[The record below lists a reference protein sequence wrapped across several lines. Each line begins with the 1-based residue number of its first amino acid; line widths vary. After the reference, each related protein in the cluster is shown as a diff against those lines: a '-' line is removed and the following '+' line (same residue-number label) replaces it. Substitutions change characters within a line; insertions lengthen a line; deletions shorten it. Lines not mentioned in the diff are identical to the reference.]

1 MISRKKNADASK
13 VRWATRPFDVNEK
26 RESTKTIVFEKM
38 AHESKTHRWTTNPT
52 TSILGGPLYSGN
64 FGPLNIEVT
73 NYFHL
78 WYWEHLGTWVY
89 TFGVPKK
96 MYIFENKHYIPLKND
111 SWKTAS
117 SLGWSLLNGYVTFL
131 RCATCFLGK
140 HSNPSTDII
149 DSMII
154 AFFKWKMKS
163 TFAPTHTYQKNNAFS
178 CVNNLKFRN
187 MAKIDV
193 NFFLPQNTRIYVS
206 SFETWHVGGEPSW

>member
-1 MISRKKNADASK
+1 
-13 VRWATRPFDVNEK
+13 
-26 RESTKTIVFEKM
+26 
-38 AHESKTHRWTTNPT
+38 
-52 TSILGGPLYSGN
+52 
-64 FGPLNIEVT
+64 
-73 NYFHL
+73 
-78 WYWEHLGTWVY
+78 
-89 TFGVPKK
+89 

-131 RCATCFLGK
+131 RCATCFFGK
-140 HSNPSTDII
+140 HSNPNTDII

-193 NFFLPQNTRIYVS
+193 NFFYLKTQESMYPPLKHDMWGGNQVDNFP
-206 SFETWHVGGEPSW
+206 SFAFCTNDFFAPPKHMTHQFLEALGWKHEVANFV

>member
-13 VRWATRPFDVNEK
+13 VRWATRPFGVNEK

-38 AHESKTHRWTTNPT
+38 AHESKTHRWTTNTT

-96 MYIFENKHYIPLKND
+96 MYIFENKHYIPLIND

-131 RCATCFLGK
+131 RCAK
-140 HSNPSTDII
+140 I
-149 DSMII
+149 D
-154 AFFKWKMKS
+154 
-163 TFAPTHTYQKNNAFS
+163 
-178 CVNNLKFRN
+178 VNNLKFRN

-206 SFETWHVGGEPSW
+206 SFETWHVGGNQVDNFPSFAFCTNDFFWHPLNTWHINSWKH